1 MLYNKELLMYY
12 AYCRKSTDEQH
23 ETSFQVQE
31 EYLIGQ
37 AKKLGVTDIKVI
49 HETGSG
55 SSIEGRPL
63 FKSILE
69 ESQKDDIIALYD
81 SSRGFRNTEDAL
93 RTATLLSIKGV
104 RLYISDKFF
113 DISSPIDK
121 MLFSITSSVDSFHRE
136 LQNKKSKE
144 GLYKQF
150 ETGYAVFNGDLCG
163 YEVTRKGKN
172 VIVTPFEDEA
182 KLIQYIFKSYAR
194 GKSTY
199 ELGAEL
205 FGSPTKRGH
214 VFNADKVR
222 RILVNPIYIGKYPA
236 FRGKSRKL
244 TRYTRDQI
252 EPQLIKSNLYPPII
266 DEDTF
271 WTCWDRYRTVK
282 QKCAIPWSMRFTVH
296 ELSGVMRCFEC
307 GKPIS
312 HFNRN
317 EGTMVRSNYCMHSHL
332 PSCKTHYMTLWE
344 DWWLEDLFRLMFNI
358 TFMSG
363 DEVGCFFSERQ
374 NELYEDSK
382 EIKKAIEDIVRSNYQ
397 VQNKIDRVIDAISDG
412 LISNSEASKRLE
424 TLRNEQKAYEDRKKS
439 LEEDLNRIEVDID
452 SFIELSSEDIIDR
465 FPNNRRDFYKRF
477 IKSAINYGD
486 QFEVVF
492 MNGKKF
498 TVPKPFCHYHVVDKI
513 TVTVSYTDD
522 NYQFI
527 FDKDG
532 PVLVKS
538 GTEVYDKYVQE
549 LLDKA
554 WNLVSD
560 KETNNEYV

>member
-1 MLYNKELLMYY
+1 MFYGYV
-12 AYCRKSTDEQH
+12 RKSVEGNTELSLD
-23 ETSFQVQE
+23 VQE
-31 EYLIGQ
+31 EFLRKQARELGQ
-37 AKKLGVTDIKVI
+37 TEVEIVREI
-49 HETGSG
+49 GSG
-55 SSIEGRPL
+55 ASLDSRPRFKELIEIS
-63 FKSILE
+63 KSG
-69 ESQKDDIIALYD
+69 DIIGVYD
-81 SSRGFRNTEDAL
+81 SSRFSRNTEDAL
-93 RTATLLSIKGV
+93 RVASLLQIKGV
-104 RLYISDKFF
+104 RIHVAGKFI
-113 DISSPIDK
+113 DIDSPIDK
-121 MLFSITSSVDSFHRE
+121 MLWTIQAGFDSYQRE
-136 LQNKKSKE
+136 IQNKKSKE

-150 ETGYAVFNGDLCG
+150 ETGYAVFNGVLCG

-172 VIVTPFEDEA
+172 VIVNPLEDEA

-214 VFNADKVR
+214 VFDADKVR

-271 WTCWDRYRTVK
+271 WSCWDRYRTVK

-374 NELYEDSK
+374 NELYENSK

-412 LISNSEASKRLE
+412 LISKTEASKRLE
-424 TLRNEQKAYEDRKKS
+424 TLRNEQKAFEDRKKS

-452 SFIELSSEDIIDR
+452 SFIEMSSEDIIDR
-465 FPNNRRDFYKRF
+465 FPNNRRDSYKRF

-486 QFEVVF
+486 RFEVIF

-522 NYQFI
+522 TYQFS

-532 PVLVKS
+532 PMLVKS
-538 GTEVYDKYVQE
+538 GTEVYDRYVQE

-554 WNLVSD
+554 WNLVNE
-560 KETNNEYV
+560 KETTE

>member
-1 MLYNKELLMYY
+1 MFYGYV
-12 AYCRKSTDEQH
+12 RKSVEGNTELSLD
-23 ETSFQVQE
+23 VQE
-31 EYLIGQ
+31 EFLRKQARELGQ
-37 AKKLGVTDIKVI
+37 TEVEIVREI
-49 HETGSG
+49 GSG
-55 SSIEGRPL
+55 ASLDSRPRFKELIEIS
-63 FKSILE
+63 KSG
-69 ESQKDDIIALYD
+69 DIIGVYD
-81 SSRGFRNTEDAL
+81 SSRFSRNTEDAL
-93 RTATLLSIKGV
+93 RVASLLQIKGV
-104 RLYISDKFF
+104 RIHVAGKFI
-113 DISSPIDK
+113 DIDSPIDK
-121 MLFSITSSVDSFHRE
+121 MLWTIQAGFDSYQRE
-136 LQNKKSKE
+136 IQNKKSKE

-150 ETGYAVFNGDLCG
+150 ETGYAVFNGVLCG

-172 VIVTPFEDEA
+172 VIVNPLEDEA

-214 VFNADKVR
+214 VFDADKVR

-271 WTCWDRYRTVK
+271 WSCWDRYRNVK

-296 ELSGVMRCFEC
+296 ELSGVMHCFEC

-374 NELYEDSK
+374 NQLYEDSK
-382 EIKKAIEDIVRSNYQ
+382 EIKKAIDDIVRSNYQ

-412 LISNSEASKRLE
+412 LISKTEASKRLE
-424 TLRNEQKAYEDRKKS
+424 TLRSEQKAYEDRKKS

-486 QFEVVF
+486 RFEVVF

-522 NYQFI
+522 TYQFI

-532 PVLVKS
+532 PVLVRS
-538 GTEVYDKYVQE
+538 GVEVYDKYIQE

-560 KETNNEYV
+560 KETDSECI